1 MEMRRL
7 GYSDLFLSTVG
18 LGAWTFGGGGWRG
31 GFGPQEDADSIATI
45 HCALDLGVN
54 WIDTGPYYGL
64 GHADE
69 VVGRAIADR
78 RDKVVIATKCG
89 SVWDEGSSVV
99 REVLKADSVRK
110 EAEASLR
117 RLGVDVIDLYQ
128 IHWPEP
134 AEDIE
139 EAWGVIGDLIREGKV
154 RYGGVSNFN
163 VDQHRRL
170 QAMHPIASS
179 QPAYCMLLREI
190 EKDVLPF
197 CYENKIGVIVYWAL
211 MAGLLSGKF
220 TKERASSLG
229 DDDWRQGRYYF
240 TEPALGATLSLVEGL
255 RRIADRNG
263 RTVAQ
268 LSIAWVLR
276 RPEVTG
282 AILGA
287 RRPSQIQETIAAADW
302 NLSDEDLAEVELLLE
317 ERKRRLPADWVDYRD

>member
-1 MEMRRL
+1 
-7 GYSDLFLSTVG
+7 
-18 LGAWTFGGGGWRG
+18 
-31 GFGPQEDADSIATI
+31 
-45 HCALDLGVN
+45 
-54 WIDTGPYYGL
+54 L

-78 RDKVVIATKCG
+78 RDKVIVASKCG
-89 SVWDEGSSVV
+89 SVWDEGSTVV

-139 EAWGVIGDLIREGKV
+139 AAWGVIGDLIREGKV

-163 VDQHRRL
+163 VDQHKRL

-190 EKDVLPF
+190 EKDLLPF

-240 TEPALGATLSLVEGL
+240 TEPALSATLSLVEGL

-302 NLSDEDLAEVELLLE
+302 SLSDEDLAEIELLLE

>member
-1 MEMRRL
+1 MELRRL
-7 GYSDLFLSTVG
+7 GYSDLYLTTVG

-78 RDKVVIATKCG
+78 RDKVIIASKCG
-89 SVWDEGSSVV
+89 SVWDEGSTVV

-163 VDQHRRL
+163 VDQHKRL

-190 EKDVLPF
+190 EKDLLPF

-302 NLSDEDLAEVELLLE
+302 NLSDEDLAEIELLLE

>member
-1 MEMRRL
+1 MKTKQL
-7 GYSDLFLSTVG
+7 GYSDLYLTTIG
-18 LGAWTFGGGGWRG
+18 LGAWTFGGGGWKG
-31 GFGPQEDADSIATI
+31 GFGQQDDADSIATI

-54 WIDTGPYYGL
+54 WIDTAPYYGL

-69 VVGRAIADR
+69 VVGRAIVGR
-78 RDKVVIATKCG
+78 RDKVIIASKCG
-89 SVWDEGSSVV
+89 TVWDEGNTNV
-99 REVLKADSVRK
+99 RESLKADSVRRDL
-110 EAEASLR
+110 EASLR

-134 AEDIE
+134 AEEIE
-139 EAWGVIGDLIREGKV
+139 EAWGVIADLIREGKV

-163 VDQHRRL
+163 VEQHKRL
-170 QAMHPIASS
+170 QSMHPIASS
-179 QPAYCMLLREI
+179 QPAYSMLLRDI

-197 CYENKIGVIVYWAL
+197 CYGNNIGVIVYWAL

-220 TKERASSLG
+220 TKERASSLS

-240 TEPALGATLSLVEGL
+240 TEPALSATLALVEGL

-268 LSIAWVLR
+268 LAIAWVLM
-276 RPEVTG
+276 RPEVTA

-302 NLSDEDLAEVELLLE
+302 ILSDEDLAEIERLLE
-317 ERKRRLPADWVDYRD
+317 ERKRLLPTDWVDYRD